1 MGKVWIGFGVA
12 ITLASMTGCSG
23 KKRDFADYVV
33 LPNTQGVSGDAAVA
47 GPLPGDLGSAC
58 SASGECTAGN
68 CFDGVCCLLPRTVP
82 DGIPRGL
89 DDGHHAVR
97 VERHK
102 DDGHRVT

>member
-23 KKRDFADYVV
+23 KKRDVADYVV

-68 CFDGVCCLLPRTVP
+68 CFDGVVLPNPV
-82 DGIPRGL
+82 
-89 DDGHHAVR
+89 
-97 VERHK
+97 
-102 DDGHRVT
+102 